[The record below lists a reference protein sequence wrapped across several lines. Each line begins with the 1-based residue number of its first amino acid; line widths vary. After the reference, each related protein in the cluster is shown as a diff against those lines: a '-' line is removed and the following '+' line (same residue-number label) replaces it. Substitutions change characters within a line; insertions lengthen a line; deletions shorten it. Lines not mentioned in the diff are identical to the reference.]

1 MCKYAIRC
9 QFSLEILAL
18 AYPLRRVTS
27 WLFSSTVVAAL
38 LAVLTL
44 SLGAA
49 AATLLCALGQ
59 HCHCRH
65 CQWLL
70 FFFWGRPWWQ
80 WHPRRCLRCLA
91 LRHLLLWN
99 NGTFWLHW
107 LHWLH
112 HWLISTGTGCRCI
125 LRRNQYGTALAQ
137 NPQPYSCVILT
148 HEKTGNEKPSN

>member
-1 MCKYAIRC
+1 MQVC
-9 QFSLEILAL
+9 
-18 AYPLRRVTS
+18 YPLSVHTGDS
-27 WLFSSTVVAAL
+27 CTCLSSAKGDVLVVLFNSGGGFAGCSDTVSGGGGCDSALCTGPALPLPPLPVA
-38 LAVLTL
+38 
-44 SLGAA
+44 SI
-49 AATLLCALGQ
+49 
-59 HCHCRH
+59 
-65 CQWLL
+65 
-70 FFFWGRPWWQ
+70 FFWGRPWWQ

-112 HWLISTGTGCRCI
+112 HWLISTGAGCRCI

-137 NPQPYSCVILT
+137 NPQAYSCVILT